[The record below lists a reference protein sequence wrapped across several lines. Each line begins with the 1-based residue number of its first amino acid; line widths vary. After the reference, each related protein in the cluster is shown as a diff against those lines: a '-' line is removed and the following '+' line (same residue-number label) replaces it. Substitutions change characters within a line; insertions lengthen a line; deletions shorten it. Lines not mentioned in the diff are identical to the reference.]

1 MESLVSIFATF
12 TGLEPLALRFAL
24 ASAGCVAAGL
34 GVWAVTALC
43 RRWLPAIAA
52 QRSVWLLGQCTVAA
66 AFLLILTP
74 QTERLRVLPAI
85 DIESYATLAPA
96 ERANNNTASA
106 AAVTAETTTQL
117 TPQSILA
124 YAAQGWLLLYALGLG
139 YTLIQLL
146 HTRRALQAL
155 ACAGNRTSAA
165 PVPTIEVDAPISPM
179 LFGLF
184 RPRLLL
190 PLHLRGFD
198 ADQRQ
203 MIVEHE
209 LTHWRRHDLQWAS
222 AGIVLQ
228 TLLWFNPFMRLLRNQ
243 LSWAQELGCDR
254 DVLQGRPQAQR
265 KAYAAALITQLKL
278 QQTPISTALAFGHVT
293 PATLAD
299 RIALIRTPA
308 KALRG
313 PWTRIA
319 TLAALG
325 AVLATSLAL
334 QPSLASQSAA
344 QLSCTTLMDAATGQ
358 RLRHDGQCDA
368 RATPASTFNIVV
380 ALMGYDSG
388 ILVDEHTPVFKYQPS
403 YTTWNHEDW
412 RIDTDPSSWIKYSN
426 LWFAQQVTTRLG
438 AEGLQRYVN
447 RFGYGNQD
455 VSGTPGQNNGLTLSW
470 VGASLLISA
479 DEQVAFMRKIVNR
492 QLPISAKAYDMTAR
506 ILHPQTLANGWTI
519 YGKTGTASPS
529 LPDGSDDN
537 SRQYGWYVGWA
548 TKGGRTIVFANMRLD
563 QRQEE
568 YAGFRTRQ
576 AFMRNVATQLD
587 TL

>member
-1 MESLVSIFATF
+1 MESLVSIFAIF

-24 ASAGCVAAGL
+24 ASVGCVAAGL
-34 GVWAVTALC
+34 GVWAVTTLC
-43 RRWLPAIAA
+43 RRWLPDIAA
-52 QRSVWLLGQCTVAA
+52 QRSVWLLGQCTVVA
-66 AFLLILTP
+66 AFLLILLPQSERLRMLPPIDIENYATPAPSARADTSTATPATAVENAPTTITP
-74 QTERLRVLPAI
+74 QT
-85 DIESYATLAPA
+85 
-96 ERANNNTASA
+96 
-106 AAVTAETTTQL
+106 
-117 TPQSILA
+117 ILA
-124 YAAQGWLLLYALGLG
+124 YTAQGWLLLYALGLG

-146 HTRRALQAL
+146 RTRRTLDAL
-155 ACAGNRTSAA
+155 AFAGNRTNAA
-165 PVPTIEVDAPISPM
+165 PVHTIEIDAPISPM
-179 LFGLF
+179 LFGLL

-198 ADQRQ
+198 EDQRQ

-278 QQTPISTALAFGHVT
+278 QQTPIATALAFGHVT
-293 PATLAD
+293 PDTLAD

-319 TLAALG
+319 TLAALA

-334 QPSLASQSAA
+334 QPSLASQSANL
-344 QLSCTTLMDAATGQ
+344 LSCTALVDAASGQ
-358 RLRHDGQCDA
+358 QLRRDGQCNE

-388 ILVDEHTPVFKYQPS
+388 ILTDEHTPVIKYQPS
-403 YTTWNHEDW
+403 YTTWDHADW

-426 LWFAQQVTTRLG
+426 LWYAQQVTTRLG
-438 AEGLQRYVN
+438 EDKLRRYVSG
-447 RFGYGNQD
+447 FGYGNQN
-455 VSGTPGQNNGLTLSW
+455 VSGDAGKHNGLTQSW
-470 VGASLLISA
+470 VESSLAISP
-479 DEQVAFMRKIVNR
+479 DEQVAFLRKIVNR

-519 YGKTGTASPS
+519 YGKTGTGSPP
-529 LPDGSDDN
+529 LINSDDD
-537 SRQYGWYVGWA
+537 RQYGWYVGWA
-548 TKGGRTIVFANMRLD
+548 TKGSRTIVFANMTLD
-563 QRQEE
+563 HRQDVF
-568 YAGFRTRQ
+568 AGPRIRD
-576 AFMRNVATQLD
+576 AFLRNVATQLD

>member
-1 MESLVSIFATF
+1 M
-12 TGLEPLALRFAL
+12 EPLALRFAL

-52 QRSVWLLGQCTVAA
+52 QRSVWLLGQCTIVA
-66 AFLLILTP
+66 AFLLILMP
-74 QTERLRVLPAI
+74 QSERLRVLPAI
-85 DIESYATLAPA
+85 DIESYATPAPA
-96 ERANNNTASA
+96 ARADTGTASPA
-106 AAVTAETTTQL
+106 AAVAEAPAAL
-117 TPQSILA
+117 TPQSMLA
-124 YAAQGWLLLYALGLG
+124 CATQGWLLLYALGLG
-139 YTLIQLL
+139 YSLIQLL
-146 HTRRALQAL
+146 RTRRALHAL
-155 ACAGNRTSAA
+155 AAAGHRTGAA
-165 PVPTIEVDAPISPM
+165 PVHTIEVDAPISPM

-190 PLHLRGFD
+190 PLHLRAFD

-254 DVLQGRPQAQR
+254 DVLHGRPATQR
-265 KAYAAALITQLKL
+265 KAYAAALVAQLKL
-278 QQTPISTALAFGHVT
+278 QQTPIATALAFGHVT
-293 PATLAD
+293 QSTLAD
-299 RIALIRTPA
+299 RIALIRTPVQ
-308 KALRG
+308 ALRG

-325 AVLATSLAL
+325 AVLAASLAL
-334 QPSLASQSAA
+334 RPSLASPSAA
-344 QLSCTTLMDAATGQ
+344 QLSCVALMDAATGQ
-358 RLRHDGQCDA
+358 QLRRDGQCET

-388 ILVDEHTPVFKYQPS
+388 ILIDEHTPVIKYDPR

-438 AEGLQRYVN
+438 ATGLQDYVN
-447 RFGYGNQD
+447 RFGYGNRD
-455 VSGTPGQNNGLTLSW
+455 VSGTHGAHDGLTQSW
-470 VGASLLISA
+470 VQSSLQISA
-479 DEQVAFMRKIVNR
+479 DEQIAFLRKIVNR

-506 ILHPQTLANGWTI
+506 ILHPQTLTNGWTI
-519 YGKTGTASPS
+519 YGKTGTASPT
-529 LPDGSDDN
+529 LPNGGDDD

-548 TKGGRTIVFANMRLD
+548 TKGGRTIVFANLRLD
-563 QRQEE
+563 QRQED
-568 YAGFRTRQ
+568 YAGFRTRE
-576 AFMRNVATQLD
+576 AFLRNVATQLD

>member
-1 MESLVSIFATF
+1 MESFVSIFAIF

-34 GVWAVTALC
+34 GVWAVTTLC

-66 AFLLILTP
+66 AFLLILLPQSERLRMLPPIDIENYTTPAPTAHADARPAAATAAIEDTHAAITP
-74 QTERLRVLPAI
+74 QT
-85 DIESYATLAPA
+85 
-96 ERANNNTASA
+96 
-106 AAVTAETTTQL
+106 
-117 TPQSILA
+117 ILA
-124 YAAQGWLLLYALGLG
+124 CTAQGWLLLYALGLG

-146 HTRRALQAL
+146 RTRRTLDAL
-155 ACAGNRTSAA
+155 AAAGNRTNAA
-165 PVPTIEVDAPISPM
+165 PVHTIEIDAPISPM
-179 LFGLF
+179 LFGLL

-190 PLHLRGFD
+190 PLHLRSFD
-198 ADQRQ
+198 EDQRQ

-222 AGIVLQ
+222 AGILLQ

-265 KAYAAALITQLKL
+265 KAYAAALIAQLKL
-278 QQTPISTALAFGHVT
+278 QQTPIATALAFGHVT
-293 PATLAD
+293 PDTLAD

-319 TLAALG
+319 TLAALA
-325 AVLATSLAL
+325 AVLATSLVL
-334 QPSLASQSAA
+334 QPSLASQSASL
-344 QLSCTTLMDAATGQ
+344 LSCTALVDAATGQ
-358 RLRHDGQCDA
+358 PLRRDGQCGE

-388 ILVDEHTPVFKYQPS
+388 ILTDEHTPVIKYQPS
-403 YTTWNHEDW
+403 YPTWDHTDW

-426 LWFAQQVTTRLG
+426 LWYAQQVTTRLG
-438 AEGLQRYVN
+438 EDKLQRYVSA
-447 RFGYGNQD
+447 FGYGNQD
-455 VSGTPGQNNGLTLSW
+455 VSGDAGKHNGLTQSW
-470 VGASLLISA
+470 VESSLAISP
-479 DEQVAFMRKIVNR
+479 DEQVAFLRKIVNR
-492 QLPISAKAYDMTAR
+492 QLPISAKAYDMTSR

-519 YGKTGTASPS
+519 YGKTGTGSPP
-529 LPDGSDDN
+529 LINSDDD
-537 SRQYGWYVGWA
+537 RQYGWYVGWA
-548 TKGGRTIVFANMRLD
+548 TKGSRTIVFANMTLD
-563 QRQEE
+563 HRQDVF
-568 YAGFRTRQ
+568 AGPRIRD
-576 AFMRNVATQLD
+576 AFLRNVATQLD

>member
-1 MESLVSIFATF
+1 MESLVSIFAIF
-12 TGLEPLALRFAL
+12 PGLEPLALRFAL

-34 GVWAVTALC
+34 GVWAVTSLC

-52 QRSVWLLGQCTVAA
+52 QRSVWLLGQCTVVA
-66 AFLLILTP
+66 AFLLILLPQSERLRMLPPIDIENYATPAPSARADASTTTPVAAVEDAPSTITP
-74 QTERLRVLPAI
+74 QTLLT
-85 DIESYATLAPA
+85 Y
-96 ERANNNTASA
+96 
-106 AAVTAETTTQL
+106 TTQ
-117 TPQSILA
+117 A
-124 YAAQGWLLLYALGLG
+124 WLLLYALGLG

-146 HTRRALQAL
+146 RTRRTLDAL
-155 ACAGNRTSAA
+155 ASAGIRTNAA
-165 PVPTIEVDAPISPM
+165 PVHTIEIDAPISPM
-179 LFGLF
+179 LFGML

-198 ADQRQ
+198 EDQRQ

-278 QQTPISTALAFGHVT
+278 QQTPIATALAFGHVT
-293 PATLAD
+293 PDTLAD

-313 PWTRIA
+313 PWARIA
-319 TLAALG
+319 TLAALA

-334 QPSLASQSAA
+334 QPSLASQSANL
-344 QLSCTTLMDAATGQ
+344 LSCTALVDAATGQ
-358 RLRHDGQCDA
+358 SLRRDGQCGE

-380 ALMGYDSG
+380 ALMGYDSD
-388 ILVDEHTPVFKYQPS
+388 ILTDEHTPVIKYQPS
-403 YTTWNHEDW
+403 YQTWDHADW

-426 LWFAQQVTTRLG
+426 LWYAQQVTTRLG
-438 AEGLQRYVN
+438 EDKLQRYV
-447 RFGYGNQD
+447 RSFGYGNQD
-455 VSGTPGQNNGLTLSW
+455 LSGDAGKHNGLTQSW
-470 VGASLLISA
+470 VESSLAISP
-479 DEQVAFMRKIVNR
+479 DEQVAFLRKIVNR
-492 QLPISAKAYDMTAR
+492 QLPISAKAYDMTTR

-519 YGKTGTASPS
+519 YGKTGTGSP
-529 LPDGSDDN
+529 PMINSDDD
-537 SRQYGWYVGWA
+537 RQYGWYVGWA
-548 TKGGRTIVFANMRLD
+548 TKGSRTIVFANMTLD
-563 QRQEE
+563 HRQDVF
-568 YAGFRTRQ
+568 AGPRIRD
-576 AFMRNVATQLD
+576 AFLRNVATQLD

>member
-52 QRSVWLLGQCTVAA
+52 QRSVWLLGQCTIVAV
-66 AFLLILTP
+66 FLLLMLP
-74 QTERLRVLPAI
+74 QSERLRVLPPI
-85 DIESYATLAPA
+85 DIENYATPAPA
-96 ERANNNTASA
+96 ARNDANAASPA
-106 AAVTAETTTQL
+106 ATVAEAPAPL
-117 TPQSILA
+117 TPQSMLA
-124 YAAQGWLLLYALGLG
+124 YATQAWLLLYALGLG

-146 HTRRALQAL
+146 HTRRALHAL
-155 ACAGNRTSAA
+155 ACAGNRTSATA
-165 PVPTIEVDAPISPM
+165 VHTIEVDAPISPM

-228 TLLWFNPFMRLLRNQ
+228 TLLWFNPFMRLLRTQ

-265 KAYAAALITQLKL
+265 KAYAAALVAQLKL
-278 QQTPISTALAFGHVT
+278 QQKPLGTALAFGHVT
-293 PATLAD
+293 PSTLAD
-299 RIALIRTPA
+299 RIAQIRTPA

-319 TLAALG
+319 TLAAMG

-344 QLSCTTLMDAATGQ
+344 QLSCTALMDAATGQ
-358 RLRHDGQCDA
+358 QLRRDGQCDA
-368 RATPASTFNIVV
+368 RATPASTFNIMV

-388 ILVDEHTPVFKYQPS
+388 ILIDEHTPVFKYQPS
-403 YTTWNHEDW
+403 YTTWNQEDW

-438 AEGLQRYVN
+438 KDGLQRYIN
-447 RFGYGNQD
+447 RFDYGNQD
-455 VSGTPGQNNGLTLSW
+455 VTGDAGKHNGLTQSW
-470 VGASLLISA
+470 VGSSLLISA

-529 LPDGSDDN
+529 LPDGSDDD

-548 TKGGRTIVFANMRLD
+548 TKGGRTIVFANMVLD
-563 QRQEE
+563 HRQEE
-568 YAGFRTRQ
+568 YAGFRTRE